1 MTKDELIER
10 MAMRMCVS
18 RLLIAAGLLALL
30 TACESLPDEKALA
43 VNDPAFDP
51 SIIWNHRDALPESTK
66 KKESTLPRVNE

>member
-10 MAMRMCVS
+10 MSMRMRAS

-43 VNDPAFDP
+43 VNDPSFDP
-51 SIIWNHRDALPESTK
+51 AKYSSTPSK
-66 KKESTLPRVNE
+66 GD

>member
-1 MTKDELIER
+1 MSEVR
-10 MAMRMCVS
+10 RVS

-51 SIIWNHRDALPESTK
+51 AKYSSTTSK
-66 KKESTLPRVNE
+66 GD